1 MVFRLKPLNLPKNQ
15 SDRCSNYLA
24 NENLMLFRN
33 LNNPNPSATSW
44 EDLGFGAPTI
54 IGFAELC
61 RQRIASPLNLGN
73 AEFDLEQDLSLEA
86 KTILTAAANRGTID
100 IRAHK
105 DSFNAAE
112 RFLAVCVESELEK
125 RLLFLQKEN
134 PEQTV
139 KFLEGFRQLC
149 QHGLVIHHLQRDFS
163 LSALGFQLAQSL
175 NPEDYASS
183 LKFASEIDH

>member
-1 MVFRLKPLNLPKNQ
+1 
-15 SDRCSNYLA
+15 
-24 NENLMLFRN
+24 MLFRN
-33 LNNPNPSATSW
+33 LNTPNPSATSW
-44 EDLGFGAPTI
+44 EDLAFGAPTI

-61 RQRIASPLNLGN
+61 RQRIASMPNTLDG
-73 AEFDLEQDLSLEA
+73 EFDLNDELSVA
-86 KTILTAAANRGTID
+86 ARTILAAAANRGTID
-100 IRAHK
+100 IRANQ
-105 DSFNAAE
+105 DSFNSAE
-112 RFLAVCVESELEK
+112 RFLAVCVESELEQ

-163 LSALGFQLAQSL
+163 LSALGFQFARTLDTK
-175 NPEDYASS
+175 DYESS

>member
-1 MVFRLKPLNLPKNQ
+1 
-15 SDRCSNYLA
+15 
-24 NENLMLFRN
+24 
-33 LNNPNPSATSW
+33 
-44 EDLGFGAPTI
+44 
-54 IGFAELC
+54 
-61 RQRIASPLNLGN
+61 
-73 AEFDLEQDLSLEA
+73 
-86 KTILTAAANRGTID
+86 
-100 IRAHK
+100 
-105 DSFNAAE
+105 
-112 RFLAVCVESELEK
+112 VESELEK

>member
-1 MVFRLKPLNLPKNQ
+1 
-15 SDRCSNYLA
+15 
-24 NENLMLFRN
+24 MLFRN
-33 LNNPNPSATSW
+33 LSNPNPSATSW

-61 RQRIASPLNLGN
+61 RQRITSPLNHGN
-73 AEFDLEQDLSLEA
+73 AEFDLSRELSWEA
-86 KTILTAAANRGTID
+86 KTILAASANRGTID
-100 IRAHK
+100 IRANK
-105 DSFNAAE
+105 DSFNSAE
-112 RFLAVCVESELEK
+112 RFLAVCVESDLEK

-163 LSALGFQLAQSL
+163 LSASGFQLAQSL
-175 NPEDYASS
+175 NPDDYASS